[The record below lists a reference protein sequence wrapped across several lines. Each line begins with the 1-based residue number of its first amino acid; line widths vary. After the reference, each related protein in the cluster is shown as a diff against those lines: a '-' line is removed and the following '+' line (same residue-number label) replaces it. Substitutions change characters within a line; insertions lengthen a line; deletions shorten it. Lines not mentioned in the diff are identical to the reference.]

1 VRSHNPMLPCLRLM
15 WEEGWVHFISTAH
28 RSVIGVLLVLIMLR
42 SSLWC
47 IVQCDRSAASVYQQS
62 IEPR

>member
-1 VRSHNPMLPCLRLM
+1 M

-47 IVQCDRSAASVYQQS
+47 IVQCGRSATSVYQQS